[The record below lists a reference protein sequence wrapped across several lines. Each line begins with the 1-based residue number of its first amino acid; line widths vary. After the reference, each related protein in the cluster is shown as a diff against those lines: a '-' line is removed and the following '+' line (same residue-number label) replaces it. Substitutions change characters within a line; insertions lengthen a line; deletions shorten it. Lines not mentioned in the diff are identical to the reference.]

1 MPNLED
7 KLDQLKK
14 TADSI
19 VESIFSDE
27 IYNNNLIF
35 NILARAYYEYKHWLN
50 FIKELTVLKQ
60 YSDDHK
66 NIGKKDFKEIK
77 RDEKFIKLLKKD
89 RKIKTEFHGNRDFY
103 SLIKGVAREVSELSN
118 KTDEK
123 VIVPIIN
130 HFIERNFGG
139 ITYDIDIDFNFV
151 LDDIKGDLGNLKGK
165 ILNEKLEKKPDG
177 NNDDDDDDKKKKKKK
192 KIIK

>member
-1 MPNLED
+1 MSNLED

-14 TADSI
+14 MADSI

-35 NILARAYYEYKHWLN
+35 NIFARAYYEYKHWLN

-66 NIGKKDFKEIK
+66 NIGRKDFKEIK

-103 SLIKGVAREVSELSN
+103 SLIKGVAIVVSQLSN
-118 KTDEK
+118 K
-123 VIVPIIN
+123 
-130 HFIERNFGG
+130 
-139 ITYDIDIDFNFV
+139 
-151 LDDIKGDLGNLKGK
+151 
-165 ILNEKLEKKPDG
+165 
-177 NNDDDDDDKKKKKKK
+177 
-192 KIIK
+192 

>member
-1 MPNLED
+1 MSLSVSNLED

-35 NILARAYYEYKHWLN
+35 NIFARAYYEYKHWLN

-66 NIGKKDFKEIK
+66 NIGRKDFKEMK
-77 RDEKFIKLLKKD
+77 RDEKFIKSLKKD

-103 SLIKGVAREVSELSN
+103 SLIKGVAIVVSQLSN
-118 KTDEK
+118 K
-123 VIVPIIN
+123 
-130 HFIERNFGG
+130 
-139 ITYDIDIDFNFV
+139 
-151 LDDIKGDLGNLKGK
+151 
-165 ILNEKLEKKPDG
+165 
-177 NNDDDDDDKKKKKKK
+177 
-192 KIIK
+192 